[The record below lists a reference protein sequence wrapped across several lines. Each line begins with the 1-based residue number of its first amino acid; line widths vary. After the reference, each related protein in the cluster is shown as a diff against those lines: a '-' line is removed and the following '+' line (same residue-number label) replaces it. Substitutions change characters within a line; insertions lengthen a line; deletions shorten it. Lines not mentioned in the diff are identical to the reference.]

1 MLDLGLIQVL
11 FLLFKH
17 VKINT
22 SSTVKELNVV
32 QTKHFFLH
40 SIEAFWMPV
49 WSHFSFLFNMFCVC
63 LLFVNPE
70 CHICLHGRGK
80 LISPTLIRDQPLQM
94 NPNKSHCEGN
104 LKTSLRSG
112 WESDFHQYHLHS
124 SGNRISTRRT
134 LVLAQKTRLLRR
146 AKTNTPTL
154 STRHWGTDYEAVHK
168 TNHVPRTDN
177 NSETTLRTFK
187 LWSPRRGFFLLKPKL
202 NCMNLV
208 FSKPSELLPFCL
220 LRFGPICNLQTI

>member
-1 MLDLGLIQVL
+1 MLDLGPIQVL

-32 QTKHFFLH
+32 QTKKKICIVSKLFECLCGLISH
-40 SIEAFWMPV
+40 SCSTCLVCVYSLLIQNVTSVSTATESSSLLRWSETSLSRWTQTRAIVKVISKPV
-49 WSHFSFLFNMFCVC
+49 WDQGERVTSTNTISIAVETGSAQERPLSSH
-63 LLFVNPE
+63 
-70 CHICLHGRGK
+70 K
-80 LISPTLIRDQPLQM
+80 
-94 NPNKSHCEGN
+94 
-104 LKTSLRSG
+104 
-112 WESDFHQYHLHS
+112 
-124 SGNRISTRRT
+124 
-134 LVLAQKTRLLRR
+134 KTRLLRR

-187 LWSPRRGFFLLKPKL
+187 LWSPRRGFFV
-202 NCMNLV
+202 V
-208 FSKPSELLPFCL
+208 FTQTQTQLHEFSFFQTQWTASILSSKIRS
-220 LRFGPICNLQTI
+220 NLQTI

>member
-1 MLDLGLIQVL
+1 MV
-11 FLLFKH
+11 
-17 VKINT
+17 
-22 SSTVKELNVV
+22 
-32 QTKHFFLH
+32 
-40 SIEAFWMPV
+40 
-49 WSHFSFLFNMFCVC
+49 SFLILVQHMSCVC

-104 LKTSLRSG
+104 LKPVWDQGERVTSTNTISIAVETGSAQEGPL
-112 WESDFHQYHLHS
+112 S
-124 SGNRISTRRT
+124 SHK
-134 LVLAQKTRLLRR
+134 KTRLLRR

-187 LWSPRRGFFLLKPKL
+187 LWSPRRGFFV
-202 NCMNLV
+202 V
-208 FSKPSELLPFCL
+208 F
-220 LRFGPICNLQTI
+220 T